1 MADESNLDVAEIVV
15 RLSTRYQQMAADKRR
30 AADSRFADFMDE
42 DIDNYIEVKD
52 DEDRTYQHA
61 ETEGYVKLKEDTDDD
76 DDED

>member
-1 MADESNLDVAEIVV
+1 MDLVLNFTNIVV
-15 RLSTRYQQMAADKRR
+15 RRSRRYQQMTANERR